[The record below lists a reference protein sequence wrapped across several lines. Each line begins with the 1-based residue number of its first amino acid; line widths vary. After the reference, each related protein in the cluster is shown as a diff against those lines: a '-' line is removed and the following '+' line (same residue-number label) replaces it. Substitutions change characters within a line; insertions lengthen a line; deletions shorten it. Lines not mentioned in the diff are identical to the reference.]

1 MIFSFFCNAG
11 RHHDAVVSVR
21 PVASDAETNSD
32 FAVVGH
38 ELADIHYRYAEDDD
52 HDFLESRPRRMGV
65 DGVRSRMHV
74 EEKGY
79 DEDDDSDDGDYDDD
93 VGDEGRASRAAFAQ
107 SIERMRVIDEKLELA
122 RGKRLIASQQT

>member
-1 MIFSFFCNAG
+1 
-11 RHHDAVVSVR
+11 
-21 PVASDAETNSD
+21 
-32 FAVVGH
+32 
-38 ELADIHYRYAEDDD
+38 
-52 HDFLESRPRRMGV
+52 MGV

-107 SIERMRVIDEKLELA
+107 SMRAIDEKLQLA
-122 RGKRLIASQQT
+122 RGKRLIASQQR